1 MGKGKDFRNST
12 PHSLYP
18 INHVAPSNFK
28 TKGEVSQKGLSGHKS
43 GHDNLKHSDVSN
55 AKASKGDCGFDGAY

>member
-1 MGKGKDFRNST
+1 MGKI

-28 TKGEVSQKGLSGHKS
+28 PKGEVSQRGLSGHKS
-43 GHDNLKHSDVSN
+43 GHGIIESTRAGKDVN
-55 AKASKGDCGFDGAY
+55 AKATKGDCGFDGAY